1 VSDPT
6 PSHTASPRYRD
17 FRHHVAE
24 IKRAALAAAEP
35 ASCVRKNL
43 RLEGDV
49 LHAGPHRHELRPGAR
64 IFLVAFGKAAQAMSR
79 AAVDVLGERTTAG
92 IAAVPHT
99 CSGRL
104 PKRIQA
110 YPAGH
115 PLPDSGSL
123 AAGQA
128 IADLL
133 SNTKDQ
139 DIVITLI
146 SGGGSAMLEL
156 PVHGV
161 TLDDLRSVN
170 LALLHSGAPIDAINT
185 VRRTLSQIKGG
196 GLARM
201 AAPSPV
207 IALILSDVVGNR
219 LSSIASG
226 PTVLRSVN
234 RQAARAVLESHGIWD
249 QTPYAVR
256 AALGRPESPPKRARR
271 PKNILIGSNRQVV
284 EAAARKA
291 AKLGFTPRVLSFQM
305 HGEAREVGHRLAR
318 GMRRTKGPTCIL
330 MGGET
335 TVYVRG
341 SGRGGRNQEL
351 ALAAAKGLE
360 GVAKVVVMALA
371 TDGIDGPTDA
381 AGAVI
386 TGKTVPKARALGFD
400 PESALAENDCY
411 PLLDAA
417 GALLHT
423 GPTGTNLNDL
433 VLGLV
438 YP

>member
-1 VSDPT
+1 VSDPK
-6 PSHTASPRYRD
+6 PSHSVSPRFND

-24 IKRAALAAAEP
+24 IKRAVLVAAEP
-35 ASCVRKNL
+35 ALCVRKNL

-49 LHAGPHRHELRPGAR
+49 LQAGTYRRALGPATR
-64 IFLVAFGKAAQAMSR
+64 IFLVAFGKAASAMCH
-79 AAVDVLGERTTAG
+79 AAVDVLSERISDG
-92 IAAVPHT
+92 IAAVPLT
-99 CSGRL
+99 CSELL
-104 PKRIQA
+104 PKHIRT

-115 PLPDSGSL
+115 PLPDAGSL

-128 IADLL
+128 VADLL
-133 SNTKDQ
+133 SNTKEQ

-156 PVHGV
+156 PVDGV
-161 TLDDLRSVN
+161 LLEDLRALN
-170 LALLHSGAPIDAINT
+170 LALLHSGAPIDAINI
-185 VRRTLSQIKGG
+185 VRRAVSQIKGG

-226 PTVLRSVN
+226 PTVLRGAN
-234 RQAARAVLESHGIWD
+234 KQAARGVLESYGIWD
-249 QTPYAVR
+249 QLPHAVH
-256 AALGRPESPPKRARR
+256 AALSRLESPKKRARR
-271 PKNILIGSNRQVV
+271 PKNILVGSNRQVV
-284 EAAARKA
+284 EAAAQEA
-291 AKLGFTPRVLSFQM
+291 TQLGFTPRVLSFQM
-305 HGEAREVGHRLAR
+305 HGEARVVGYRLAR
-318 GMRRTKGPTCIL
+318 SMRRTKGPTCLL

-335 TVYVRG
+335 IVYVRG

-351 ALAAAKGLE
+351 ALAAAKSLE
-360 GVAKVVVMALA
+360 GVPQVAVMTLA

-386 TGKTVPKARALGFD
+386 TGKTIPKARALGFD
-400 PESALAENDCY
+400 PETALAENNAY
-411 PLLDAA
+411 PLLDATES
-417 GALLHT
+417 LLRT